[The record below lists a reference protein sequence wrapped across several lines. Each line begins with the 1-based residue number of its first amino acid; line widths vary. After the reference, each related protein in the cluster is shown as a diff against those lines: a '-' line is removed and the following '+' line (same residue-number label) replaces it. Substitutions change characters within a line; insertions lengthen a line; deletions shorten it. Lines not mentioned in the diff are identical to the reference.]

1 MQISREDLYDRVW
14 REPMRAI
21 APTLGLSDVGL
32 RKICGKAHIPVPERG
47 HWARVQAGKK
57 TIKSALPPRPPGL
70 RSMVLIGESAEH
82 RWYAREAE
90 IMSRIPVVPDFPEP
104 LEMVEERVARLTE
117 KVRFTKSLE
126 PAHPA
131 IARFL
136 QSDETRRQKQ
146 AASAYPFAWEAP
158 QFEGPFER
166 RRLRLANALLLAAAR
181 LDGKG
186 SLSTNDGWRLAV
198 QFHDSTVVMGL
209 DTPANLKKDPRTQR
223 LERGD
228 ARSTLRLII
237 HGSRNESD
245 ARAWE
250 DSEAGKVE
258 DHLRSILTQAMVTA
272 ERTLREQEV
281 RDYTWWIERREEILE
296 KRRLAEEAAQ
306 QKIREE
312 LERQRQGRIDNLIDH
327 ASRLHDAERIREL
340 VQRATDEHKGQ
351 DPAAF
356 KRWAEW
362 ALAVADDL
370 DPIRSGRLQP
380 VLDEMKNH

>member
-14 REPMRAI
+14 REPMRTI
-21 APTLGLSDVGL
+21 APTLRLSDVGL
-32 RKICGKAHIPVPERG
+32 RKICVKAHIPVPERG

-57 TIKSALPPRPPGL
+57 AIKPALPPRPPGM
-70 RSMVLIGESAEH
+70 RSTVLIGETAEH

-90 IMSRIPVVPDFPEP
+90 IMSRIPVMPDFPEP
-104 LEMVEERVARLTE
+104 LEMVEQRVTKLTE

-131 IARFL
+131 VARLL

-166 RRLRLANALLLAAAR
+166 RRLRLANALFLAAAR
-181 LDGKG
+181 LDGRG
-186 SLSTNDGWRLAV
+186 SLTTNDGWQLAV
-198 QFHDSTVVMGL
+198 QFHDSTVIMGL
-209 DTPANLKKDPRTQR
+209 DTPANLKKDSRTQR

-228 ARSTLRLII
+228 ARSTLRLVI
-237 HGSRNESD
+237 HGSRNE
-245 ARAWE
+245 AEVKAWE
-250 DSEAGKVE
+250 DGETGKVE
-258 DHLRSILTQAMVTA
+258 DHLRSILTQVMVAA
-272 ERTLREQEV
+272 ERSLREQEA

-312 LERQRQGRIDNLIDH
+312 LERQRQARIDNLIGH

-340 VQRATDEHKGQ
+340 VRRAAAEQEAQ

-356 KRWAEW
+356 RRWTEW
-362 ALAVADDL
+362 ALSVADDL

-380 VLDEMKNH
+380 VLDEMQDH